1 MWDKITATDSRNTTI
16 LIRFMVGF
24 IFFTEGI
31 QKFLFPHIRGAGRFE
46 QMGMPAPEFLSYFVA
61 SFEVVCGA
69 LILIGLLTRLAAIP
83 IIFIMLVVIVMTRLP
98 TLMYENF
105 WIMMYIS
112 KIDFAML
119 IGAIFLFL
127 EGSGRLS
134 VDQKLFLKKAREKKL
149 SC

>member
-1 MWDKITATDSRNTTI
+1 MDMWDKITATDNRSTTV

-24 IFFTEGI
+24 IFFTEGF
-31 QKFLFPHIRGAGRFE
+31 QKFLFPQVRGAGRFE

-69 LILIGLLTRLAAIP
+69 LILAGLLTRLAAIP
-83 IIFIMLVVIVMTRLP
+83 IIFIMLVVIVMARLP

-119 IGAIFLFL
+119 IGAVFLFL
-127 EGSGRLS
+127 EGSGRWS
-134 VDQKLFLKKAREKKL
+134 VDQKLFLKKKREKE
-149 SC
+149 